1 MTVDA
6 VAKSRWGKEDRVYFG
21 PRPVDSGTQ
30 ASPRRPPRDSQFAS
44 LSHCNLRFIIGL
56 GLVLLLRPCPQL
68 DPNQGPVDVGGEH
81 GTIDTVPSNFIP
93 LHFPPPKEKKQKPL
107 TRNVPSAN
115 GLTGNWA
122 KAVNNSR

>member
-21 PRPVDSGTQ
+21 PRPVDSGTH

-56 GLVLLLRPCPQL
+56 GL
-68 DPNQGPVDVGGEH
+68 
-81 GTIDTVPSNFIP
+81 
-93 LHFPPPKEKKQKPL
+93 PL

-122 KAVNNSR
+122 KAVNNTDACSLPSPAVAAQNPMQHRILRLLISCPDMRG